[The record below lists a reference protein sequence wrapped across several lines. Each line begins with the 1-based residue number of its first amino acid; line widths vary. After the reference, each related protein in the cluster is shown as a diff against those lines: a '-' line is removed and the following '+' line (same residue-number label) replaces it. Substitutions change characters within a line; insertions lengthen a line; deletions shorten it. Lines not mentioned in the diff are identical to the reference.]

1 MKRLLILAGLIALAS
16 SALGQDA
23 MKGIVVKPDAL
34 TWKENPALPSRGYP
48 RRSDE
53 S

>member
-1 MKRLLILAGLIALAS
+1 LAGSALA
-16 SALGQDA
+16 QDA

-34 TWKENPALPSRGYP
+34 TWKENPSKRFPNRGYP